1 MSTPSLIQRAFNAL
15 YNLNKPHRNSVLFIK
30 VKAAIK
36 ADGCAYVHYNDL
48 GGRQLGPSSQIR
60 MITSADYDR
69 SKREESYVVF
79 NPYTHERSTF
89 TYGVEE
95 APRASLLHA
104 GNFRHIAL
112 TQGVDERLA
121 ASYATKAMSLHRV
134 VEWVVGTDTFGNLLT
149 LYSGSRPC
157 DSASLSQGSIIN
169 FNVLDAET
177 LKFKHIIHWDY
188 TKGHLWNAVLN
199 PIPMGRPLL
208 SHWLLASEPEES
220 LFNWTFKTQR
230 YVEEDHP
237 HVRTKWGT
245 PCFSGFNYGD
255 LVATPTWVGMVVGE
269 CTSETEET
277 VIVVVDFPGRRGES
291 KIKYSLY
298 QPERIFSLVDLIH
311 NPQVATIAQAT
322 A

>member
-36 ADGCAYVHYNDL
+36 ADGCAYVRHNDL
-48 GGRQLGPSSQIR
+48 GGRQLGLSSQIR

-69 SKREESYVVF
+69 SKREESYAIF

-89 TYGVEE
+89 TYTVEE
-95 APRASLLHA
+95 VPKAALLHA
-104 GNFRHIAL
+104 GNFRYVAL

-121 ASYATKAMSLHRV
+121 ASYAAKAMSLHRV
-134 VEWVVGTDTFGNLLT
+134 VEWVVGTNADGDLLT

-157 DSASLSQGSIIN
+157 NSASLSQGNIIN
-169 FNVLDAET
+169 FNVLDAAT
-177 LKFKHIIHWDY
+177 LKFKQIIHWDY

-208 SHWLLASEPEES
+208 SHWILTSEPENS

-230 YVEEDHP
+230 YVEQDHLNL
-237 HVRTKWGT
+237 RNQWGE
-245 PCFSGFNYGD
+245 PCIEGYKYGD

-269 CTSETEET
+269 CTSEKEVCSL
-277 VIVVVDFPGRRGES
+277 VIVDYPGRRDDDA
-291 KIKYSLY
+291 IRYSV
-298 QPERIFSLVDLIH
+298 QPIEKVFSLTDLVEASAQPTLAEI
-311 NPQVATIAQAT
+311 AT
-322 A
+322 

>member
-36 ADGCAYVHYNDL
+36 ADGCAYVRHNDL
-48 GGRQLGPSSQIR
+48 GGRQLGLSSQIR

-69 SKREESYVVF
+69 SKREESYAIF

-89 TYGVEE
+89 TYTVEE
-95 APRASLLHA
+95 VPKAALLHA
-104 GNFRHIAL
+104 GNFRYVAL

-121 ASYATKAMSLHRV
+121 ASYAAKAMSLHRV
-134 VEWVVGTDTFGNLLT
+134 VEWVVGTNADGDLLT

-157 DSASLSQGSIIN
+157 NSASLSQGNIIN
-169 FNVLDAET
+169 FNVLDAAT
-177 LKFKHIIHWDY
+177 LKFKQIIHWDY

-208 SHWLLASEPEES
+208 SHWILTSEPENS

-230 YVEEDHP
+230 YVEQDRP
-237 HVRTKWGT
+237 QVRDRWGT
-245 PCFSGFNYGD
+245 PCIEDFNYGD
-255 LVATPTWVGMVVGE
+255 LVSTPDWMGMVVGE
-269 CTSETEET
+269 CTSEKGECMI
-277 VIVVVDFPGRRGES
+277 IVVDYPGRRDDPKVAYRPYHPS
-291 KIKYSLY
+291 RLN
-298 QPERIFSLVDLIH
+298 SLVDLV
-311 NPQVATIAQAT
+311 NATEQTFPKTT